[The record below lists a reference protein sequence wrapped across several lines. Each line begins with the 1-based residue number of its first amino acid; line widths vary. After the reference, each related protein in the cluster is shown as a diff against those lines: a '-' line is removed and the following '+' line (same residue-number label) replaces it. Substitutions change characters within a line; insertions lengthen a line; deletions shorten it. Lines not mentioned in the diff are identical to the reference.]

1 MVHFVLI
8 MIDINWGTDWDASM
22 NHVRN
27 RSVPTGLLH
36 LRDLF
41 LELALGLPDLS
52 LQLLVDSLR
61 FAEAAAANNDHD
73 EQKAKDHDVDD
84 HSDK

>member
-8 MIDINWGTDWDASM
+8 MIDINWDTDWDASM

-27 RSVPTGLLH
+27 RSVPIGLLH

-61 FAEAAAANNDHD
+61 FAEAAAANNDRD